1 MKSNENV
8 NDRFKLQRFFT
19 SILGLWPLQKD
30 DFYRKFRIGYSLS
43 QMIIV
48 TVSVIYQFIINCGGI
63 DDTLDSYFLLIYSI
77 LIFIK
82 IFYTSTCRDYL
93 KRIII
98 SSYQDWESIKNTEDI
113 EVMVNNSA
121 IYNNVS
127 LLIYSCGLITQIL
140 YDGKIIFFTDS
151 SAVPTLDHQSNR
163 TVYKYQHKFLLPS
176 SCIFNNVSKSLYYVI
191 LINEMVQSF
200 IIAVGD
206 ICTDAMF
213 LSITAHIC
221 GQFDILIKRMDKF
234 CDNNYNFE
242 VKNHELTMIIQRH
255 QHLIFLSNCLEIVYN
270 KVILMQMGVCLTSLS
285 VAGVTLLLSINKN
298 DIITAMRSVSTINF
312 VILESYIYAYPADT
326 LSRKG
331 DIMLRAIYSYWYKF
345 PNVNKNIVFITM
357 RLCIAPYLTVG
368 KFFNLTNDSFM
379 SVIKTA
385 FSYLSVLRLF
395 IIK

>member
-285 VAGVTLLLSINKN
+285 VAGFD
-298 DIITAMRSVSTINF
+298 DI
-312 VILESYIYAYPADT
+312 
-326 LSRKG
+326 
-331 DIMLRAIYSYWYKF
+331 
-345 PNVNKNIVFITM
+345 
-357 RLCIAPYLTVG
+357 
-368 KFFNLTNDSFM
+368 
-379 SVIKTA
+379 
-385 FSYLSVLRLF
+385 
-395 IIK
+395 